1 MAADF
6 ANWLIDCHR
15 RYDKEFYFREPM
27 SPITDPAC
35 KHYKMADFGSGR
47 NARIFK
53 SHKTKV
59 KLKAKKV
66 YGTINFFREKEDEC
80 GHLVKSFSFQR
91 WPKEVYGNTDP
102 AKGLLVIANLDTG
115 EVS

>member
-1 MAADF
+1 MGTDF

-15 RYDKEFYFREPM
+15 KYDKEFHFREPM
-27 SPITDPAC
+27 SSPPDPAC
-35 KHYKMADFGSGR
+35 RHYKMANFGSGTNSR
-47 NARIFK
+47 VFE

-66 YGTINFFREKEDEC
+66 YGTINFFEEKEDEF
-80 GHLVKSFSFQR
+80 GLLVKFFSFQR

-115 EVS
+115 E